1 MDSATTSRRLSLPH
15 GPRLTLR
22 TDLFSLMHHSTVH
35 VCFLI
40 IDFFQ
45 LVDVHYY
52 FIVVSDVQHSVY
64 TFIYT
69 LCFLA
74 FGATQLRI
82 KTR

>member
-1 MDSATTSRRLSLPH
+1 MTGHRLSLPH

-22 TDLFSLMHHSTVH
+22 TDLSSLMHHSTMH
-35 VCFLI
+35 VCFLV
-40 IDFFQ
+40 IDVFQ
-45 LVDVHYY
+45 LVDVQCY
-52 FIVVSDVQHSVY
+52 FIVVSEVQCSVY
-64 TFIYT
+64 TFTYT